1 MADTKAQIVI
11 SARDD
16 TAGALA
22 KAKAGFSNLQQEA
35 AGVATSFAGV
45 AASISAVLAG
55 SGIAALLQ
63 NTVRSLDA
71 LNDLKD
77 ATGASIENIS
87 ALEDV
92 AARTG
97 TSFETVSSSLV
108 KFNQALNSAKP
119 GSDIEQVFKAIGV
132 DAARL
137 KQIDPAEALQQTAKA
152 LAQFADDGNKA
163 RAAQELFGKSLKD
176 VAPFLKD
183 LAEAGQLNATVTTEQ
198 AQQAENFANALSRL
212 AKNSEDAR
220 RGIVS
225 GLLPLLNEIV
235 ESFNNGTKGAKDYST
250 AIDALRVPIE
260 AIVITGANVAFVFKG
275 VGREIGAI
283 AAQLAALARGD
294 FKQFSVISDE
304 VKADAE
310 RARAELDAFEQR
322 VFNAGR
328 VAKDQLDAY
337 DRIVNRRGADAA
349 ARPSLNVPSAAKA
362 VSEFQKYLD
371 KLNEAQV
378 ASLDLSAEEQARYDI
393 AIGKLG
399 KLNAAQE
406 KQILLAAKALD
417 LLKASND
424 VGPQIPLE
432 ELRRRNDAQKEVE
445 RLISQTSQG
454 QLNELTKQY
463 GYLDE
468 ALKNGSITAK
478 QYVDALDIIDQK
490 FGDLT
495 KGAESAQKDIS
506 EFSKQAARNIQDA
519 VGDTVQATLEGR
531 FDSIAELWGNLVK
544 KLIAQALAA
553 KLNEALF
560 GSLFGAG
567 GQGTGLIGDLF
578 GGFFASGGYLEPGKI
593 GVVGER
599 GPELIMAGA
608 SGTTVTPMAASGP
621 SVNVTYS
628 IGNIGSDVS
637 RAEIVAGLNAV
648 REQTR
653 GEFMQV
659 LRKRGVV

>member
-1 MADTKAQIVI
+1 MAETKAQIVI

-16 TAGALA
+16 TAAALA
-22 KAKAGFSNLQQEA
+22 KAKAGFANLQQEA

-45 AASISAVLAG
+45 AAAISGVLAG
-55 SGIAALLQ
+55 SGIAALVQ

-97 TSFETVSSSLV
+97 TSFETVSSSLI
-108 KFNQALNSAKP
+108 KFNQALNAAKP
-119 GSDIEQVFKAIGV
+119 GSDIAQVFKAIGV
-132 DAARL
+132 DAERL
-137 KQIDPAEALQQTAKA
+137 KKIDPAEALQQTAQA

-198 AQQAENFANALSRL
+198 AQQAENFANALARL
-212 AKNSEDAR
+212 SKNTEDAR

-235 ESFNNGTKGAKDYST
+235 ETFNEGTKGAKDYST
-250 AIDALRVPIE
+250 VIDALRVPIE
-260 AIVITGANVAFVFKG
+260 ALVITGANVAFVFKG

-283 AAQLAALARGD
+283 AAQLAALGRGD
-294 FKQFSVISDE
+294 FKQFTIISDE
-304 VKADAE
+304 VKADAA

-322 VFNAGR
+322 VLNAGR
-328 VAKDQLDAY
+328 TAKQQLDAY
-337 DRIVNRRGADAA
+337 DQIVNRRGSEAG
-349 ARPSLNVPSAAKA
+349 ARPSINVPSATKA

-371 KLNEAQV
+371 KLIEAQV
-378 ASLDLSAEEQARYDI
+378 ATLNLSSEEQARYDI
-393 AIGKLG
+393 AIGRLG
-399 KLNAAQE
+399 KLNALQKEQVIVTARG
-406 KQILLAAKALD
+406 LD
-417 LLKASND
+417 LLKGQSF
-424 VGPQIPLE
+424 VGPEIPLE
-432 ELRRRNDAQKEVE
+432 ELNRRNEAQKEVE
-445 RLISQTSQG
+445 RLLGQTAQGQINDLTRQYGFLNEALQNGTITSQ
-454 QLNELTKQY
+454 
-463 GYLDE
+463 
-468 ALKNGSITAK
+468 
-478 QYVDALDIIDQK
+478 QYVDALDLVDQK
-490 FGDLT
+490 FSDLT
-495 KGAESAQKDIS
+495 KGAEGAQKDIS

-519 VGDTVQATLEGR
+519 VGDTVLATLEGR
-531 FDSIAELWGNLVK
+531 FDDIGDLWANLVK
-544 KLIAQALAA
+544 RLIAEALAA

-560 GSLFGAG
+560 GNLLGG
-567 GQGTGLIGDLF
+567 TGQGVGLIGDLF
-578 GGFFASGGYLEPGKI
+578 GGFFANGGYLQPGKI

-608 SGTTVTPMAASGP
+608 SGTTVTPIAASVP
-621 SVNVTYS
+621 AVSVTYS
-628 IGNIGSDVS
+628 IGQIGSDVS
-637 RAEIVAGLNAV
+637 RAEVISGLNAV

-653 GEFMQV
+653 GELMQV
-659 LRKRGVV
+659 LRRRGVA

>member
-1 MADTKAQIVI
+1 V
-11 SARDD
+11 SA
-16 TAGALA
+16 
-22 KAKAGFSNLQQEA
+22 
-35 AGVATSFAGV
+35 
-45 AASISAVLAG
+45 
-55 SGIAALLQ
+55 
-63 NTVRSLDA
+63 SL
-71 LNDLKD
+71 
-77 ATGASIENIS
+77 T
-87 ALEDV
+87 
-92 AARTG
+92 
-97 TSFETVSSSLV
+97 
-108 KFNQALNSAKP
+108 KFNQALGSAKP
-119 GSDIEQVFKAIGV
+119 GNEIAQVFKALGV
-132 DAARL
+132 DAERL
-137 KQIDPAEALQQTAKA
+137 KQLDPAEALLQTAQA
-152 LAQFADDGNKA
+152 LSQFADDGNKA
-163 RAAQELFGKSLKD
+163 RAAQELFGRSLKD

-183 LAEAGQLNATVTTEQ
+183 LAEAGQLNATVTSEQ
-198 AQQAENFANALSRL
+198 AQEAENFSNAMARFS
-212 AKNSEDAR
+212 KNVEDAK

-225 GLLPLLNEIV
+225 GLLPVINEII
-235 ESFNNGTKGAKDYST
+235 ESFTEGTDGAKDY
-250 AIDALRVPIE
+250 AAAVEFLRVPIE
-260 AIVITGANVAFVFKG
+260 ALAIAGANVAFVLKG
-275 VGREIGAI
+275 LGREGAAWAAQIGA
-283 AAQLAALARGD
+283 AARGD
-294 FKQFSVISDE
+294 WAGFHAISDA
-304 VKADAE
+304 VKEDGE
-310 RARAELDAFEQR
+310 RALAELEKFEQR
-322 VFNAGR
+322 VLNAGR
-328 VAKDQLDAY
+328 TAKEQLDTY
-337 DRIVNRRGADAA
+337 DRIVNRKGGEAGT
-349 ARPSLNVPSAAKA
+349 RPTLSIPNASKA
-362 VSEFQKYLD
+362 ISEFQKYLD

-378 ASLDLSAEEQARYDI
+378 AALELSTEEQARYDI

-417 LLKASND
+417 LLKASSE

-445 RLISQTSQG
+445 RLIAQTSQG

-468 ALKNGSITAK
+468 ALKSGSITAQ
-478 QYVDALDIIDQK
+478 QYVDALDVIDQK

-519 VGDTVQATLEGR
+519 VGDTVLATLEGR
-531 FDSIAELWGNLVK
+531 FDSIADLWGNLVE
-544 KLIAQALAA
+544 KLLAQALAA

-560 GSLFGAG
+560 GGLFGAG

-621 SVNVTYS
+621 TVNVSYS

-659 LRKRGVV
+659 LRKRGVA